1 MRKTVGLKGL
11 IVAAL
16 VTAFLLGTVPGVR
29 LQLPFT
35 GITPNIS
42 NSAQASLAAA
52 SSQQGQGLPNF
63 VSLAKR
69 LSPAVV
75 NISTTQVSAEAPFS
89 QSPFGED
96 DPFSEFRRR
105 FFGGPFP
112 RGPSRQMSL
121 GSGFII
127 DREGLILTNNHVVEN
142 AEKIVVRLSD
152 EREFEAKV
160 VGRDRKTDIAVIK
173 INAGGDL
180 PVALLGNS
188 RRLEVGEWIVAIGNP
203 FGLEHTVTAG
213 IVSAKGRRIGAGPYD
228 NFIQTDASVNPGN
241 SGGPLINLRGE
252 VVGINTAIFS
262 RGGGNIGIGFAT
274 PINLVKELLPQLKSK
289 GKVTR
294 GWLGVAIQ
302 RVTPAIAESLGLD
315 EASGA
320 LVANVLKDA
329 PADRDGVKVGDVII
343 EFDGMKV
350 KESNDLPIIVAR
362 TPVGKKVKV
371 KVVREGKELV
381 LSVAIGELKE
391 EEVLASVEKKENL
404 GLTVQRVTPQI
415 AESLGLD
422 RAEGIVVSSVEPGSP
437 GDEAGLRR
445 GDVILEIN
453 RNRIRDLRD
462 FRNEIAKIKNGKG
475 LLLLVRRGE
484 TTLFLAL
491 KSRG

>member
-1 MRKTVGLKGL
+1 MNKKFLCLVKLVLGLAFV
-11 IVAAL
+11 VAAL
-16 VTAFLLGTVPGVR
+16 VTAFLLGTEPGVR

-89 QSPFGED
+89 QSPF
-96 DPFSEFRRR
+96 
-105 FFGGPFP
+105 P
-112 RGPSRQMSL
+112 RGPSRQKSL

-127 DREGLILTNNHVVEN
+127 DPEGLILTNNHVVEN
-142 AEKIVVRLSD
+142 AVKIVVRLSD

-173 INAGGDL
+173 INAKGNL
-180 PVALLGNS
+180 PVAPLGNS

-228 NFIQTDASVNPGN
+228 NFIQTDASINPGN
-241 SGGPLINLRGE
+241 SGGPLINMKGE

-262 RGGGNIGIGFAT
+262 RGGGNIGIGFT
-274 PINLVKELLPQLKSK
+274 IPINLVKELLPQLKEK

-302 RVTPAIAESLGLD
+302 RVTPAIAESLGLGK
-315 EASGA
+315 ATGA
-320 LVANVLKDA
+320 LVADVTKGG
-329 PADRDGVKVGDVII
+329 PADQGGMRVGDLII
-343 EFDGMKV
+343 EFDGRKV
-350 KESNDLPIIVAR
+350 KESKDLPIIVAR
-362 TPVGKKVKV
+362 TPVGRKVSTKV
-371 KVVREGKELV
+371 LREGEEVV
-381 LSVAIGELKE
+381 LSVTIGELKE
-391 EEVLASVEKKENL
+391 ERLFASPKLERKL
-404 GLTVQRVTPQI
+404 GLTVQEVTPQI
-415 AESLGLD
+415 AESLGL
-422 RAEGIVVSSVEPGSP
+422 EGTGGVVVTSIEPG
-437 GDEAGLRR
+437 GLGHEAGFRR
-445 GDVILEIN
+445 RDVILEID
-453 RNRIRDLRD
+453 RNRIRDLKD
-462 FRNEIAKIKNGKG
+462 FRSATDKVKKGKSI
-475 LLLLVRRGE
+475 LFLVQRGE
-484 TTLFLAL
+484 TTLFLAM
-491 KSRG
+491 KNR